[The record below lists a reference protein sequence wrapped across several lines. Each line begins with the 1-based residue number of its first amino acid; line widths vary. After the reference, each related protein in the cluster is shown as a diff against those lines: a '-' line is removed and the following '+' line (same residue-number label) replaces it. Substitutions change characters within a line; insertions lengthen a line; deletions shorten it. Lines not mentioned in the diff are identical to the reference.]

1 MVPSFFTNSLL
12 IFSSHVRLI
21 ANFNYKKRGI
31 LKESKKQ
38 TCSARKLAKG
48 TYWVHDHS
56 ENPGPMDWDPTPM
69 TGLVI
74 KSSNQHWNASQ
85 RWHGWDQRSR
95 VMRHYQGPGLCDHEI
110 MDNFQDPGKRRPQIL
125 GSKCWNSVPSGR
137 RREAAVLN
145 PSLHTPCIQWRMEI
159 QYVWVSLFQE
169 LYDLWKSV
177 VSSPS

>member
-1 MVPSFFTNSLL
+1 MVPSFFTSSLL

-31 LKESKKQ
+31 FKESKKPVQ
-38 TCSARKLAKG
+38 LGNLPKEHTGYMIILRIQVPW
-48 TYWVHDHS
+48 T
-56 ENPGPMDWDPTPM
+56 PTPM

-74 KSSNQHWNASQ
+74 KSCNQHWNASQ
-85 RWHGWDQRSR
+85 RWHGLDQRSR

-110 MDNFQDPGKRRPQIL
+110 MDNFQDPAKRRPQVL

-137 RREAAVLN
+137 RREAPVLN